1 MTCRRAAVLA
11 VALLAA
17 FPALAEESETLRLVC
32 RADNPGLLAQPL
44 AFSVDLAAKDAVET
58 LSGGQYGVTASR
70 DGLSLWDKAGGPGQ
84 VVFRIDR
91 VSGRFARV
99 DKQIRLEGMCDKVER
114 KF

>member
-1 MTCRRAAVLA
+1 MSHRNIAALA

-17 FPALAEESETLRLVC
+17 APALAQDSETLRLVC
-32 RADNPGLLAQPL
+32 RADNPALLAEPL
-44 AFSVDLAAKDAVET
+44 AFSMDLSAKEAVET
-58 LSGGQYGVTASR
+58 ISGAQFGVTAVR
-70 DGLSLWDKAGGPGQ
+70 DSLSLWEKASGPGQ

-114 KF
+114 KL